1 MKKTLIVAMAFAGMV
16 ATGGLARA
24 ARMIATPDIHGNF
37 LQDFAECV
45 VLNSGTRPLSGVTVK
60 ILDDSGVTRTTTD
73 CSGPLGAGQF
83 CSVSA
88 VINNN
93 NLQAFACVATAASTT
108 NLRGT
113 LVLYKHELDQFNV
126 SNLRPIR
133 SAPLQ

>member
-1 MKKTLIVAMAFAGMV
+1 MKKTLIVAMAFAGMM
-16 ATGGLARA
+16 ALGGLARA

-45 VLNSGTRPLSGVTVK
+45 VLNSGPRPLSVTVE
-60 ILDDSGVTRTTTD
+60 ILDNFGGTRATTD

-83 CSVSA
+83 CSVGA

-93 NLQAFACVATAASTT
+93 DPDASACIATAPSTT

-113 LVLYKHELDQFNV
+113 LVLYEHDLDKFGV